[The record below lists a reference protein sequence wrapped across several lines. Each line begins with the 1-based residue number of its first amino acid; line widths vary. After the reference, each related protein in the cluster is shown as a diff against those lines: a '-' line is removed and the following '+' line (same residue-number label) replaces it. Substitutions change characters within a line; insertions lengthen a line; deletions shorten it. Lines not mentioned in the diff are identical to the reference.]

1 MENQLTPNNSMILE
15 IRELLENARK
25 NVAQQVNT
33 QLLTTYWNIGRII
46 VEYEQQNQIR
56 ADYGKQT
63 LRELSKE
70 LTREFGKGF
79 SRSNLQNM
87 RAFYLAYE
95 KCQTVSGKLSWSHY
109 CELLS
114 ITDENKRSFY
124 EKESINS
131 GWSVREL
138 KRQIDSSLYERLLLS
153 SGDANKEKVLS
164 LAQKG
169 IDKKDVNI
177 NQSIDFGSTAAAFS
191 GGQGDYTIE
200 FEPSATLLE
209 QKGDGYVVASVG
221 TESGYVPYTSYSVKQ
236 SYLKTHGATVEKF
249 TKALQKGMDF
259 VQTHTPEEIAE
270 VIAPQFAE
278 TELETITAIVRRYY
292 ALVWGNPDAD
302 EGTIEGNIGRSPKDK
317 LQMCVFADG
326 EQGKHAVTHWRVVR
340 RYGYVTLVECR
351 LETGRTHQIRVHMAW
366 KGFPLFNDARYGG
379 ARILKGTTFSKYR
392 QFVENCFALLP
403 RQALHARCLG
413 FVHPS
418 TGREVYFESELPAD
432 FRAVLDRW
440 ENYATH
446 VRTDAE

>member
-1 MENQLTPNNSMILE
+1 MENQLTPNNSMVLE

-169 IDKKDVNI
+169 IEINQPADIIRGPYVFEFLGVPENKPILESDLENALVVQIEKFFLELGRGFMFVGTQQRVTLNNTHYYVDMVFYNKILRAYVLIELKTKKLTPEAAGQLNMYLNYYAAEVNDPDDNPPIGIILCTEKDSIAAEYALGGLSNNIFASRYVLYMPDKEQLIAQVEAVLKNWHDKKD
-177 NQSIDFGSTAAAFS
+177 
-191 GGQGDYTIE
+191 
-200 FEPSATLLE
+200 
-209 QKGDGYVVASVG
+209 
-221 TESGYVPYTSYSVKQ
+221 
-236 SYLKTHGATVEKF
+236 
-249 TKALQKGMDF
+249 
-259 VQTHTPEEIAE
+259 
-270 VIAPQFAE
+270 
-278 TELETITAIVRRYY
+278 
-292 ALVWGNPDAD
+292 
-302 EGTIEGNIGRSPKDK
+302 
-317 LQMCVFADG
+317 
-326 EQGKHAVTHWRVVR
+326 
-340 RYGYVTLVECR
+340 
-351 LETGRTHQIRVHMAW
+351 
-366 KGFPLFNDARYGG
+366 
-379 ARILKGTTFSKYR
+379 
-392 QFVENCFALLP
+392 NC
-403 RQALHARCLG
+403 H
-413 FVHPS
+413 
-418 TGREVYFESELPAD
+418 D
-432 FRAVLDRW
+432 
-440 ENYATH
+440 
-446 VRTDAE
+446 

>member
-1 MENQLTPNNSMILE
+1 M
-15 IRELLENARK
+15 
-25 NVAQQVNT
+25 VF
-33 QLLTTYWNIGRII
+33 
-46 VEYEQQNQIR
+46 EY
-56 ADYGKQT
+56 
-63 LRELSKE
+63 
-70 LTREFGKGF
+70 
-79 SRSNLQNM
+79 
-87 RAFYLAYE
+87 
-95 KCQTVSGKLSWSHY
+95 V
-109 CELLS
+109 
-114 ITDENKRSFY
+114 
-124 EKESINS
+124 
-131 GWSVREL
+131 
-138 KRQIDSSLYERLLLS
+138 
-153 SGDANKEKVLS
+153 

-236 SYLKTHGATVEKF
+236 SYLKMHGATVEKF

-440 ENYATH
+440 ENYAAH